1 MGLGFKIFNWCIGP
15 LRASLASAR
24 SSLSGLGYWVQGC
37 FPSYL
42 ARSLRFRVEGSRLQ
56 VILAECLPFW
66 GFGCAATGVG
76 GSAGSGYGASL
87 TVVACPCA
95 ATHPHVRLQVVW
107 ELGVLGFR
115 VARSDPSY

>member
-1 MGLGFKIFNWCIGP
+1 MHRTSSSIPRIGP
-15 LRASLASAR
+15 LKFEWT
-24 SSLSGLGYWVQGC
+24 GLLGSRL
-37 FPSYL
+37 FPLVPSKV
-42 ARSLRFRVEGSRLQ
+42 LRFRVEGSRLQ
-56 VILAECLPFW
+56 VVLAECLPFW